1 MLEVYDQSKD
11 SHEHKDGSICQEV
24 NRRVYAFIDGKME
37 IAQLQEFKEH
47 INKCVSCQT
56 LVQFEKKLIQVIKMK
71 GGQTTQDIPASLR
84 EKIRQVFEM
93 EGSEKEDK

>member
-1 MLEVYDQSKD
+1 MLEGYGQSND
-11 SHEHKDGSICQEV
+11 PHEHKESSICQEV

-37 IAQLQEFKEH
+37 IAQLKEIKEH

-71 GGQTTQDIPASLR
+71 GGQITQELPASLR
-84 EKIRQVFEM
+84 ERIKQVFDIKNTAK
-93 EGSEKEDK
+93 GD